1 MKISEEQRAYI
12 HDGLAKALKDIDAIK
27 AHGPVGCL
35 PEIEKL
41 CREMLPV
48 MDAINA
54 VLEQTE

>member
-12 HDGLAKALKDIDAIK
+12 HSGLTKALKDIEAIQE
-27 AHGPVGCL
+27 HGPVGCL